1 MKNGDVFVKLNVKN
15 YGEIRSLIVDK
26 NDSEI
31 QIKDK
36 YIMCAGKYNKDGW
49 TIVFKARSFKEAE
62 NIIENAKLNAKQES
76 VKEEVLKDIPLDISI
91 LNRAVSA

>member
-26 NDSEI
+26 NDSAI
-31 QIKDK
+31 QITDK

-62 NIIENAKLNAKQES
+62 NIIENAKLNAKQDS
-76 VKEEVLKDIPLDISI
+76 VKKEVLKDLPLDISI
-91 LNRAVSA
+91 LNRAVPA

>member
-26 NDSEI
+26 NDSKI

>member
-26 NDSEI
+26 NDSESE
-31 QIKDK
+31 IKDK

-76 VKEEVLKDIPLDISI
+76 LKKEVLKDIPLDISI

>member
-26 NDSEI
+26 NDSAI

-76 VKEEVLKDIPLDISI
+76 EKKEVLKDLPLDISI